1 MLKSLRAIN
10 LYPSAIIDRVFKAR
24 AGETARG
31 LRLVVKDMNLENL
44 RFKNYIKINNKL
56 YENEQVEVDV
66 KNRYVDVYFPPLE
79 VGTYLSELLIYD
91 GDKLLKTGIFTIE
104 VGESIITDQAESLK
118 KKLKEIDVEK
128 LLFEIDKRL
137 DILKKFDDLTGD
149 IVLDKNYKHTQI
161 QASKTWNINHN
172 LKKIPSVTIVD
183 SGGNEVIGDVKH
195 LSENEL
201 TISFSYEFSGSAILN

>member
-10 LYPSAIIDRVFKAR
+10 LYPSAIIDKVFKAR

-31 LRLVVKDMNLENL
+31 LRLMVKDMNLENL
-44 RFKNYIKINNKL
+44 KFKNYIKINDKL

-118 KKLKEIDVEK
+118 KKLKEIDIEK

-161 QASKTWNINHN
+161 QASKTWNIKHN

-201 TISFSYEFSGSAILN
+201 TIFFSYEFSGSAILN

>member
-1 MLKSLRAIN
+1 MLQSLRAIN
-10 LYPSAIIDRVFKAR
+10 LYPSVIIDKVFKAR

-31 LRLVVKDMNLENL
+31 LRLMVKNMNLENL
-44 RFKNYIKINNKL
+44 KFKNYIKINDKL

-104 VGESIITDQAESLK
+104 VGESIISDQAESLK
-118 KKLKEIDVEK
+118 KKLKEIDIEK

-161 QASKTWNINHN
+161 QASKTWNIKHN

-201 TISFSYEFSGSAILN
+201 IITFSYEFSGSAILN

>member
-1 MLKSLRAIN
+1 MLQSLRAIN
-10 LYPSAIIDRVFKAR
+10 LYPSAIIDKVFKAR

-31 LRLVVKDMNLENL
+31 LRLMVKNMNLENL
-44 RFKNYIKINNKL
+44 KFKNYIKINDKL
-56 YENEQVEVDV
+56 YENEQVEIDV

-104 VGESIITDQAESLK
+104 VGESIITEQAESLK
-118 KKLKEIDVEK
+118 KKLKEIDIEK

-161 QASKTWNINHN
+161 QASKTWNIKHN

-183 SGGNEVIGDVKH
+183 SGGNEVIGDIKH

>member
-44 RFKNYIKINNKL
+44 KFKNYIKINNKL

-91 GDKLLKTGIFTIE
+91 GDKLIKTGIFTIE

-161 QASKTWNINHN
+161 QASKTWNIKHN

>member
-10 LYPSAIIDRVFKAR
+10 LYPSAMIDKVFKAR

-31 LRLVVKDMNLENL
+31 LRLMVKNMNLENL
-44 RFKNYIKINNKL
+44 KFKNYIKINDKL

-118 KKLKEIDVEK
+118 KKLKEIDIEK

-161 QASKTWNINHN
+161 QASKTWNIKHD

-201 TISFSYEFSGSAILN
+201 IITFSYEFSGSAILN

>member
-1 MLKSLRAIN
+1 MLQSLRAIN
-10 LYPSAIIDRVFKAR
+10 LYPSAIIDKVFKVR

-31 LRLVVKDMNLENL
+31 LRLMVKNMNLENL
-44 RFKNYIKINNKL
+44 KFKNYIKINDKL

-118 KKLKEIDVEK
+118 KKLKEIDIEK

-161 QASKTWNINHN
+161 QASKTWNIKHN

-201 TISFSYEFSGSAILN
+201 VINFTYEFSGSAILN

>member
-44 RFKNYIKINNKL
+44 KFKNYIKINNKL

>member
-1 MLKSLRAIN
+1 MLKSLRTIN
-10 LYPSAIIDRVFKAR
+10 LYPSATIDRVFQAR

-31 LRLVVKDMNLENL
+31 LRLIVKDMDLENL
-44 RFKNYIKINNKL
+44 KFKNYIKINDKL

-91 GDKLLKTGIFTIE
+91 GDKLLRTGIFTIE
-104 VGESIITDQAESLK
+104 VEESLLTDQAESLK
-118 KKLKEIDVEK
+118 KKLKEIDIEK

-137 DILKKFDDLTGD
+137 DILKKFDDLTSN
-149 IVLDKNYKHTQI
+149 IVLDKNYTHRQI
-161 QASKTWNINHN
+161 EANNIWNIKHN
-172 LKKIPSVTIVD
+172 LKKIPSVTVID

>member
-10 LYPSAIIDRVFKAR
+10 LYPSAIIDKVFKAR

-31 LRLVVKDMNLENL
+31 LRLMVKNMNLENL
-44 RFKNYIKINNKL
+44 KFKNYIKINDKL

-118 KKLKEIDVEK
+118 KKLKEIDIEK

-161 QASKTWNINHN
+161 QASKTWNIKHN

>member
-1 MLKSLRAIN
+1 MLKSLRQIN
-10 LYPSAIIDRVFKAR
+10 LYPTARIDRAFKIK

-31 LRLVVKDMNLENL
+31 LRLMVKDMSLENL
-44 RFKNYIKINNKL
+44 KFKNYIKINDKL

-66 KNRYVDVYFPPLE
+66 KNRYLDVYFPPLE

-172 LKKIPSVTIVD
+172 LKKIPSVTVID
-183 SGGNEVIGDVKH
+183 SGGTEVIGDVKH

>member
-10 LYPSAIIDRVFKAR
+10 LYPSAMIDKVFKAR

-31 LRLVVKDMNLENL
+31 LRLMVKNMNLENL
-44 RFKNYIKINNKL
+44 KFKNYIKINDKL
-56 YENEQVEVDV
+56 YENEQVEIDI

-104 VGESIITDQAESLK
+104 VGESIISDQAESLK
-118 KKLKEIDVEK
+118 KKLKEIDIEK

-161 QASKTWNINHN
+161 QASKT
-172 LKKIPSVTIVD
+172 L
-183 SGGNEVIGDVKH
+183 
-195 LSENEL
+195 
-201 TISFSYEFSGSAILN
+201 

>member
-1 MLKSLRAIN
+1 MLKSLKAIN
-10 LYPSAIIDRVFKAR
+10 LYPSAIIDKVFKAR

-31 LRLVVKDMNLENL
+31 LRLMVKNMNLENL
-44 RFKNYIKINNKL
+44 KFKNYIKINDKL

-118 KKLKEIDVEK
+118 KKLKEIDIEK

-161 QASKTWNINHN
+161 QASKTWNIKHN
-172 LKKIPSVTIVD
+172 LKKIPSVTVID

>member
-10 LYPSAIIDRVFKAR
+10 LYPSAMIDKVFKAR

-31 LRLVVKDMNLENL
+31 LRLMVKDMNLENL
-44 RFKNYIKINNKL
+44 KFKNYIKINNKL

-118 KKLKEIDVEK
+118 KKLKEIDIEK

-161 QASKTWNINHN
+161 QASKTWNIKHN

-201 TISFSYEFSGSAILN
+201 VINFTYEFSGSAILN

>member
-10 LYPSAIIDRVFKAR
+10 LYPSAIIDKVFKAR

-31 LRLVVKDMNLENL
+31 LRLMVKNMNLENL
-44 RFKNYIKINNKL
+44 KFKNYIKINDKL

-118 KKLKEIDVEK
+118 KKLKEIDIEK

-161 QASKTWNINHN
+161 QASKTWNIKHD

>member
-1 MLKSLRAIN
+1 MLQSLRAIN
-10 LYPSAIIDRVFKAR
+10 LYPSAIIDKVFKAR

-31 LRLVVKDMNLENL
+31 LRLMVKNMNLENL
-44 RFKNYIKINNKL
+44 KFKNYIKINDKL

-118 KKLKEIDVEK
+118 KKLKEIDIEK

-161 QASKTWNINHN
+161 QASKTWNIKHD
-172 LKKIPSVTIVD
+172 LKKIPSVTIID

>member
-10 LYPSAIIDRVFKAR
+10 LYPSAMIDKVFKAR

-31 LRLVVKDMNLENL
+31 LRLMVKNMNLENL
-44 RFKNYIKINNKL
+44 KFKNYIKINDKL
-56 YENEQVEVDV
+56 YENERVEVDV

-118 KKLKEIDVEK
+118 KKLKEIDIEK

-149 IVLDKNYKHTQI
+149 IVLDKNYKYTQI
-161 QASKTWNINHN
+161 QASKTWNIKHN

>member
-31 LRLVVKDMNLENL
+31 LRLMVKDMSLENL
-44 RFKNYIKINNKL
+44 KFKNYIKINDKL

-104 VGESIITDQAESLK
+104 VGESIITDQSESLK

-172 LKKIPSVTIVD
+172 LKKIPSVTVID

>member
-10 LYPSAIIDRVFKAR
+10 LYPSAMIDKVFKAR

-31 LRLVVKDMNLENL
+31 LRLMVKNMNLENL
-44 RFKNYIKINNKL
+44 KFKNYIKINDKL
-56 YENEQVEVDV
+56 YENERVEVDV

-118 KKLKEIDVEK
+118 KKLKEIDIEK

-137 DILKKFDDLTGD
+137 DFLKKFDDLTGD

-161 QASKTWNINHN
+161 QASKTWNIKHN

>member
-1 MLKSLRAIN
+1 MLKSLRTIN
-10 LYPSAIIDRVFKAR
+10 LYPSATIDRVFQAR

-31 LRLVVKDMNLENL
+31 LRLIVKDMDLENL
-44 RFKNYIKINNKL
+44 KFKNYIKINDKL

-91 GDKLLKTGIFTIE
+91 GDKLLRTGIFTIE
-104 VGESIITDQAESLK
+104 VEESLLTDQAESLK
-118 KKLKEIDVEK
+118 KKLKEIDIEK

-137 DILKKFDDLTGD
+137 DILKKFDDLTGNV
-149 IVLDKNYKHTQI
+149 VLDKNYTHHQI
-161 QASKTWNINHN
+161 EAKNIWNIKHD
-172 LKKIPSVTIVD
+172 LKKIPSVTVID

>member
-1 MLKSLRAIN
+1 MLQSLRAIN
-10 LYPSAIIDRVFKAR
+10 LYPSAIIDKVFKAR

-31 LRLVVKDMNLENL
+31 LRLMVKDMNLENL
-44 RFKNYIKINNKL
+44 KFKNYIKINDKL

-118 KKLKEIDVEK
+118 KKLKEIDIEK

-161 QASKTWNINHN
+161 QASKTWNIKHN
-172 LKKIPSVTIVD
+172 LKKIPSVTVID
-183 SGGNEVIGDVKH
+183 SGGNEVIGNIKH

-201 TISFSYEFSGSAILN
+201 IITFSHEFSGSAILN

>member
-10 LYPSAIIDRVFKAR
+10 LYPSAIIDKVFKAR

-31 LRLVVKDMNLENL
+31 LRLMVKNMNLENL
-44 RFKNYIKINNKL
+44 KFKNYIKINDKL

-118 KKLKEIDVEK
+118 KKLKEIDIEK

-161 QASKTWNINHN
+161 QASKTWNIKHN
-172 LKKIPSVTIVD
+172 LKKIPSVTVID
-183 SGGNEVIGDVKH
+183 SGGNEVIGNIKH

-201 TISFSYEFSGSAILN
+201 IITFSHEFSGSAILN

>member
-1 MLKSLRAIN
+1 MLQSLRAIN
-10 LYPSAIIDRVFKAR
+10 LYPSAIIDKVFKAR

-31 LRLVVKDMNLENL
+31 LRLMVKDMNLENL
-44 RFKNYIKINNKL
+44 KFKNYIKINDKL

-118 KKLKEIDVEK
+118 KKLKEIDIEK

-137 DILKKFDDLTGD
+137 DILKKFDDLTGNV
-149 IVLDKNYKHTQI
+149 VLDKNYTHQQI
-161 QASKTWNINHN
+161 EAKNIWNIKHD

>member
-44 RFKNYIKINNKL
+44 KFKNYIKINNKL

-104 VGESIITDQAESLK
+104 VGESIITDQSESLK

-172 LKKIPSVTIVD
+172 LKKIPSVTVID

>member
-31 LRLVVKDMNLENL
+31 LRLMVKDMSLENL
-44 RFKNYIKINNKL
+44 KFKNYIKINDKL

-118 KKLKEIDVEK
+118 KKLKEIDIEK

-161 QASKTWNINHN
+161 QASKTWNIKHN

>member
-10 LYPSAIIDRVFKAR
+10 LYPSATIDRVFKAR

-31 LRLVVKDMNLENL
+31 LRLIVKDMDLENL
-44 RFKNYIKINNKL
+44 KFKNYIKINDKL

-91 GDKLLKTGIFTIE
+91 GDKLLRTGIFTIE
-104 VGESIITDQAESLK
+104 VEESLLTDQAESLK
-118 KKLKEIDVEK
+118 KKLKEIDIEK

-137 DILKKFDDLTGD
+137 DILKKFDDLTSN
-149 IVLDKNYKHTQI
+149 IVLDKNYTHRQI
-161 QASKTWNINHN
+161 EANNIWNIKHN
-172 LKKIPSVTIVD
+172 LKKIPSVTVID

>member
-1 MLKSLRAIN
+1 MLQSLRAIN
-10 LYPSAIIDRVFKAR
+10 LYPSAIIDKVFKAR

-31 LRLVVKDMNLENL
+31 LRLMVKNMNLENL
-44 RFKNYIKINNKL
+44 KFKNYIKINDKL

-118 KKLKEIDVEK
+118 KKLKEIDIEK

-161 QASKTWNINHN
+161 QASKTWNIKHD

>member
-1 MLKSLRAIN
+1 MLQSLRAIN
-10 LYPSAIIDRVFKAR
+10 LYPSAIIDKVFKAR

-31 LRLVVKDMNLENL
+31 LRLMVKNMNLENL
-44 RFKNYIKINNKL
+44 KFKNYIKINDKL

-79 VGTYLSELLIYD
+79 VGIYLSELLIYD

-118 KKLKEIDVEK
+118 KKLKEIDIEK

-161 QASKTWNINHN
+161 QASKTWNIKHN

-201 TISFSYEFSGSAILN
+201 IITFSYEFSGSAILN

>member
-10 LYPSAIIDRVFKAR
+10 LYPSAMIDKVFKAR

-31 LRLVVKDMNLENL
+31 LRLMVKNMNLENL
-44 RFKNYIKINNKL
+44 KFKNYIKINDKL

-118 KKLKEIDVEK
+118 KKLKEIDIEK

-161 QASKTWNINHN
+161 QASKTWNIKHD

>member
-1 MLKSLRAIN
+1 MLQSLRAIN
-10 LYPSAIIDRVFKAR
+10 LYPSAIIDKVFKAR

-31 LRLVVKDMNLENL
+31 LRLMVKNMNLENL
-44 RFKNYIKINNKL
+44 KFKNYIKINDKL
-56 YENEQVEVDV
+56 YENEQVEIDV

-104 VGESIITDQAESLK
+104 VGESIISDQAENLK
-118 KKLKEIDVEK
+118 KKLKEIDIEK

-161 QASKTWNINHN
+161 QSSRTWNIKHN
-172 LKKIPSVTIVD
+172 LKKFPAVTIID

>member
-10 LYPSAIIDRVFKAR
+10 LYPSAIIDKVFKAR

-31 LRLVVKDMNLENL
+31 LRLMVKNMNLENL
-44 RFKNYIKINNKL
+44 KFKNYIKINDKL

-118 KKLKEIDVEK
+118 KKLKEIDIEK

-161 QASKTWNINHN
+161 QASKTWNIKHN
-172 LKKIPSVTIVD
+172 LKKLPAVTVID

>member
-31 LRLVVKDMNLENL
+31 LRLVVRDMNLENL
-44 RFKNYIKINNKL
+44 KFKNYIKINNKL

-91 GDKLLKTGIFTIE
+91 GDKLIKTGIFTIE

-161 QASKTWNINHN
+161 QASKTWNIKHN

>member
-10 LYPSAIIDRVFKAR
+10 LYPSAIIDKVFKAR

-31 LRLVVKDMNLENL
+31 LRLMVKNMNLENL
-44 RFKNYIKINNKL
+44 KFKNYIKINDKL
-56 YENEQVEVDV
+56 YENEQVEIDV

-104 VGESIITDQAESLK
+104 VGESIISNQAESLK
-118 KKLKEIDVEK
+118 KKLKEIDIEK

-161 QASKTWNINHN
+161 QASKTWNIKHN
-172 LKKIPSVTIVD
+172 LKKIPSVTVID
-183 SGGNEVIGDVKH
+183 SGGNEVIGNIKH

>member
-44 RFKNYIKINNKL
+44 KFKNYIKINNKL
-56 YENEQVEVDV
+56 YENEQVEADV

-118 KKLKEIDVEK
+118 KKLKEIDIEK

-137 DILKKFDDLTGD
+137 DILKKFDDLTGY

-161 QASKTWNINHN
+161 QASKTWNIKHN

>member
-44 RFKNYIKINNKL
+44 KFKNYIKINNKL

-118 KKLKEIDVEK
+118 KKLKEIDIEK

-137 DILKKFDDLTGD
+137 DILKKFDDLTGY

-161 QASKTWNINHN
+161 QASKTWNIKHN

>member
-31 LRLVVKDMNLENL
+31 LRLMVKDMSLENL
-44 RFKNYIKINNKL
+44 KFKNYIKINDKL

-118 KKLKEIDVEK
+118 KKLKEIDIEK

-137 DILKKFDDLTGD
+137 DILKKFDDLTGY

-161 QASKTWNINHN
+161 QASKTWNIKHN
-172 LKKIPSVTIVD
+172 LKKIPSVAIVD

>member
-1 MLKSLRAIN
+1 MLQSFRHIN
-10 LYPSAIIDRVFKAR
+10 LYKSAMIDRVFR
-24 AGETARG
+24 VHAGETARG
-31 LRLVVKDMNLENL
+31 IRLIAKDMNLENL
-44 RFKNYIKINNKL
+44 NFKHYIEIKGKL
-56 YENEQVEVDV
+56 FENEALEVDL
-66 KNRYVDVYFPPLE
+66 KNRYIDIYFPPLE
-79 VGTYLSELLIYD
+79 VGSYPSELLIYD
-91 GDKLLKTGIFTIE
+91 GDKLLKSGTFTIKADKSII
-104 VGESIITDQAESLK
+104 VGEAESLK

-149 IVLDKNYKHTQI
+149 IVLDKNYKYTQI
-161 QASKTWNINHN
+161 QTSKTWNIKHN